1 MKNLL
6 TGYIV
11 TVVALAAVDGASSI
25 IHSLCDLASSSIN
38 LKTAQLQVEINK
50 LVDSGETNTRAI
62 GFLAPTEGDEEEY
75 DDET

>member
-38 LKTAQLQVEINK
+38 LKTA
-50 LVDSGETNTRAI
+50 
-62 GFLAPTEGDEEEY
+62 
-75 DDET
+75 